1 MCGRL
6 WCGLLCFLLTVGCA
20 DYKTGQADQQAAADD
35 AQCLLGG
42 AKAGDPAY
50 LQCKAQLDSARTQAQ
65 SITEP
70 PHAGAHMSG
79 GR

>member
-6 WCGLLCFLLTVGCA
+6 CCGLLCFLLTVGCA
-20 DYKTGQADQQAAADD
+20 DYKAGRAEQQAAADD

-50 LQCKAQLDSARTQAQ
+50 LQCRAQLDSARTQSQTTAD
-65 SITEP
+65 T
-70 PHAGAHMSG
+70 PHAGAHISG